1 MAETTQFVKEVNDA
15 TFDEAVRSS
24 RVALVDC
31 WAPWCGPCRILAPT
45 IEALAKDYGDRVKFF
60 KLNTDENPKVTT
72 QFRIRSIP
80 TLFIFVDGK
89 LADTIIGAVPR
100 QYIEGKLK
108 ALLQS

>member
-15 TFDEAVRSS
+15 GFDEAVKSNRT
-24 RVALVDC
+24 VLVDC

-45 IEALAKDYGDRVKFF
+45 IEALAKDYGEKVKFF
-60 KLNTDENPKVTT
+60 KLNTDENPRVTT

-89 LADTIIGAVPR
+89 LADTIIGAVPASISR
-100 QYIEGKLK
+100 
-108 ALLQS
+108 AS

>member
-1 MAETTQFVKEVNDA
+1 MAETTQFVKEITDA
-15 TFDEAVRSS
+15 TFDDSVKAGHV
-24 RVALVDC
+24 VLIDC

-45 IEALAKDYGDRVKFF
+45 VEALAKDYDGKVGFD

-108 ALLQS
+108 ALIV

>member
-1 MAETTQFVKEVNDA
+1 MSGEVQEVNA
-15 TFDEAVRSS
+15 QSFDQVISTSAVP
-24 RVALVDC
+24 VVVDF

-45 IEALAKDYGDRVKFF
+45 VEALAKDYDGKAKFY

-108 ALLQS
+108 ALIV